1 MPDFNDMFELTIAD
15 VDLIET
21 ALQRT
26 RDALADGSQ
35 TVQGIAG
42 HNRADSL
49 RQIHD
54 LLGRLHNQKIFY
66 KPKDGVYVSG

>member
-15 VDLIET
+15 VDLIEA

-26 RDALADGSQ
+26 RDSLADASQ
-35 TVQGIAG
+35 QVQGIAD
-42 HNRADSL
+42 HSREDSL

>member
-1 MPDFNDMFELTIAD
+1 MPNFNDMFELTVAD

-26 RDALADGSQ
+26 QEALADETQ
-35 TVQGIAG
+35 LTQGIAG
-42 HNRADSL
+42 HSREDTL

-66 KPKDGVYVSG
+66 KPKDGIYVSG

>member
-15 VDLIET
+15 VDLIEA

-26 RDALADGSQ
+26 RDSLADASQ
-35 TVQGIAG
+35 PAQGIAG
-42 HNRADSL
+42 RSRDDTL
-49 RQIHD
+49 RQIHE

>member
-15 VDLIET
+15 VDLIEA

-26 RDALADGSQ
+26 RDSLADASQ
-35 TVQGIAG
+35 QVQGIAG
-42 HNRADSL
+42 HGREDSL